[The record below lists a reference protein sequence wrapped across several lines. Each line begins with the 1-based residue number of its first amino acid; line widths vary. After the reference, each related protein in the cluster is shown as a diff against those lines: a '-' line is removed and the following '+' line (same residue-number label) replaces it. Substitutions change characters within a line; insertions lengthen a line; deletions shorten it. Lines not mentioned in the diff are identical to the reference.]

1 MESEYEVADYIDV
14 LRSQM
19 TETSY
24 RKLLRN
30 VYLNRTDWNSS
41 DN

>member
-19 TETSY
+19 TERSY

-30 VYLNRTDWNSS
+30 VYLNRANWSGS